1 MYDHMR
7 AVTHYTPAADMNYRA
22 RGIHKA
28 AHSPETKPQ
37 EIYDLVS
44 AYLFDT
50 EPIMH
55 VENKTGRKT
64 TKLAEFNQATKFAK
78 LDQDK
83 KPSTPRVHP
92 WKEELDN
99 TMFYI

>member
-7 AVTHYTPAADMNYRA
+7 AVTHHTPASDLNDTA
-22 RGIHKA
+22 RNIRKA
-28 AHSPETKPQ
+28 AKGTSGAKPK

-44 AYLFDT
+44 AYLFDKKAVMKVNPKKDT
-50 EPIMH
+50 EA
-55 VENKTGRKT
+55 K
-64 TKLAEFNQATKFAK
+64 EFAP
-78 LDQDK
+78 LDQDT
-83 KPSTPRVHP
+83 KPPTPRVHP